1 MIKAHLPDISP
12 WKYEATFVMLIGF
25 ANPLI
30 HVLEVASELHWRTI
44 DFLLDRMHGI
54 GANANP
60 VNSKRLA
67 QTHSK
72 TNIHCCR
79 DMGISW
85 ITLNTK
91 ERKRSRKQLSGK
103 RVS

>member
-1 MIKAHLPDISP
+1 
-12 WKYEATFVMLIGF
+12 MLIGL

-30 HVLEVASELHWRTI
+30 HELEVASSLHWRTI

-54 GANANP
+54 GANASS
-60 VNSKRLA
+60 VNSKRQP

-72 TNIHCCR
+72 TNIHWCR
-79 DMGISW
+79 DMGMPW